1 MDSKAKRGHS
11 SNIAFSKVYYSLIL
25 SVHPFAQKELDIT
38 TSSGPPDH
46 FLLSYVKAKCI
57 FVGLFGD
64 QVFQVRVSTFMENF
78 NIPGLL
84 TYLC

>member
-38 TSSGPPDH
+38 SPGPPDH

-57 FVGLFGD
+57 FVGLEPG
-64 QVFQVRVSTFMENF
+64 
-78 NIPGLL
+78 IPGKSQYIYGEL
-84 TYLC
+84 